1 MKTVSGLWIDHRK
14 AFIVTLSGE
23 TETTREIS
31 SNSEKQL
38 SRVDGVKS
46 TALFEPLLVK
56 SDDSQERA
64 YDGHLESF
72 YKEVGVSLRG
82 SGSILLMGPG
92 EAKEEFRKFM
102 EKSGHGARIA
112 AVKTEDRL
120 TDPQIIE
127 KVRSFF
133 PRAKV

>member
-1 MKTVSGLWIDHRK
+1 MKTVAGLWIDHRK
-14 AFIVTLSGE
+14 AFIVTLSDKGE
-23 TETTREIS
+23 TTKEIL
-31 SNSEKQL
+31 SNNEKQL

-46 TALFEPLLVK
+46 TAPFEPLLVK

-72 YKEVGVSLRG
+72 YKEVSGSIQD

-102 EKSGHGARIA
+102 DKNGLSGRIA
-112 AVKTEDRL
+112 AVQTADRL
-120 TDPQIIE
+120 TNPQIAE
-127 KVRSFF
+127 KTRNFF
-133 PRAKV
+133 PLAN